1 MISKATEGHVIPELE
16 RLVSKLDKSL
26 IEFDGNLRL
35 IFIEEIGGNVGNSL
49 NITVLKG
56 KSLLVVQMR
65 FLNLVQLVIYSTN
78 SNV

>member
-35 IFIEEIGGNVGNSL
+35 IFVEEIGGNVGNSL

-65 FLNLVQLVIYSTN
+65 FLNLVQLVVYPTN